1 MNVHACARTTP
12 SLRREIQQ
20 SNLPQRQ
27 LAKQYNVARTTIQ
40 KWKHRDST
48 EDRSHR
54 PHRLQT
60 SLTEAQEQIVVA
72 VRKTLLLSLDDLVV
86 VTREFLYDKASR
98 AALHRCLKRHG
109 VSNLRKMEKERQEL
123 TGTVPQ
129 KKTFKDYEPGYIHI
143 DIKYLPQMAD
153 DSSRRYLL
161 VAIDRATRWVYLE
174 VVNHKS
180 AANARAFLDRLITK
194 APFRINKI
202 LTDNGKEF
210 TDRFCATGERKPTG
224 KHLFDQGCAKENIKH
239 RLIKPRKP
247 QTNGMVERFN
257 GRISEVLKTTCFDS
271 SQNLKTLLER
281 YLQIYNHQIPQKAL
295 GYRSPVQ
302 ALHHWVI
309 NRPDLLNKSAVNHTK
324 PDS

>member
-1 MNVHACARTTP
+1 
-12 SLRREIQQ
+12 
-20 SNLPQRQ
+20 
-27 LAKQYNVARTTIQ
+27 
-40 KWKHRDST
+40 
-48 EDRSHR
+48 
-54 PHRLQT
+54 
-60 SLTEAQEQIVVA
+60 
-72 VRKTLLLSLDDLVV
+72 
-86 VTREFLYDKASR
+86 
-98 AALHRCLKRHG
+98 
-109 VSNLRKMEKERQEL
+109 MEKEWQEKN
-123 TGTVPQ
+123 GTQPP

-180 AANARAFLDRLITK
+180 AARARAFLERLITK

-210 TDRFCATGERKPTG
+210 TDRFCATFERKPTG

-247 QTNGMVERFN
+247 QTNGMGERFN
-257 GRISEVLKTTCFDS
+257 GRISEVLKTTLFDS
-271 SQNLKTLLER
+271 SQDLKALLER

-295 GYRSPVQ
+295 DYRSPVQ
-302 ALHHWVI
+302 ALHQWAI
-309 NRPDLLNKSAVNHTK
+309 NRPDLFHKEEYNHSQK
-324 PDS
+324 Q